1 MRVGLIGMGQAGGR
15 IADLFTN
22 FSKHTVYG
30 KIIPFSLAINA
41 ARSDL
46 IGLST
51 IPHEERI
58 LIGQTEVRG
67 HGVGMSRA
75 TGAAVAKS
83 GLHTML
89 DAINRRLREYVDAFM
104 VIVGT
109 GGGTGSGGAPTLV
122 KELKT
127 NFREPVYVLAVL
139 PSDEEG
145 ALMAANSVDCISE
158 LREHADGILVF
169 DNNIWKRQAG
179 SLEDAYY
186 NMNSWLLRPM
196 FSLLGAGEAKKDKVG
211 VKVVDAGDI
220 MASWQGLSVLG
231 YSFSKAKDFGDKVR
245 AIFHNRDSIDMLDPT
260 VNLYTVAAKAL
271 SAGALSA
278 RCLPKEAQKGLL
290 LFVGPRSEINIEGY
304 TRARQMLEEAIGR
317 HEVRGGDFP
326 IDRLGDLR
334 AIVLLSGFSDL
345 PRLREFRERVAQAKI
360 EDNKQAEQ
368 VQ

>member
-15 IADLFTN
+15 ITDLFTN

-83 GLHTML
+83 GLSTML

-122 KELKT
+122 KELKA
-127 NFREPVYVLAVL
+127 NFREPIYV
-139 PSDEEG
+139 
-145 ALMAANSVDCISE
+145 
-158 LREHADGILVF
+158 
-169 DNNIWKRQAG
+169 
-179 SLEDAYY
+179 
-186 NMNSWLLRPM
+186 
-196 FSLLGAGEAKKDKVG
+196 
-211 VKVVDAGDI
+211 
-220 MASWQGLSVLG
+220 
-231 YSFSKAKDFGDKVR
+231 
-245 AIFHNRDSIDMLDPT
+245 
-260 VNLYTVAAKAL
+260 
-271 SAGALSA
+271 
-278 RCLPKEAQKGLL
+278 
-290 LFVGPRSEINIEGY
+290 
-304 TRARQMLEEAIGR
+304 
-317 HEVRGGDFP
+317 
-326 IDRLGDLR
+326 
-334 AIVLLSGFSDL
+334 
-345 PRLREFRERVAQAKI
+345 
-360 EDNKQAEQ
+360 
-368 VQ
+368 